1 MTAAEVLLRRPA
13 PLLGLRQVGHRLG
26 ILRGEFAQPLLVEL
40 DAALVPVNLAFQLQ
54 PALLLRADFVF
65 QLRQPLAQLRNLV
78 FAAQH
83 AGRVGLDLVP
93 EVVGRR
99 LPLRNLSL
107 QLVELMAGELGIEVL
122 QFRGQLFVAA
132 RFARLA
138 LEGANLPLHL
148 PHQVG
153 HAQQVLLGVFELAQ
167 RLFLLRLVL
176 GDPGRLLEDHP
187 AVFRLAR
194 EDLRDVALGHDAVAG
209 AAHPRAHE
217 QLLDVFQP
225 ARRLVDEILAP
236 AVPENPARHRHLVVS
251 HLDARRRQV
260 LVVHPA
266 NRQAKPP
273 PCPSGLRPSV
283 PLKITSAISPPRKA
297 LADCSPSTQRIAS
310 DTFDLPHPLGPTMA
324 VTPG

>member
-1 MTAAEVLLRRPA
+1 MAGDRGQVLLRRPA
-13 PLLGLRQVGHRLG
+13 PLLGLRHVGHGLG
-26 ILRGEFAQPLLVEL
+26 ILRGEFAQPFLVEM

-65 QLRQPLAQLRNLV
+65 QLRQPLAQLGNLV

-83 AGRVGLDLVP
+83 AGRAGLDFVP

-99 LPLRNLSL
+99 LPLGNLSL
-107 QLVELMAGELGIEVL
+107 QLVELMAGELGIQVL
-122 QFRGQLFVAA
+122 QFRGKLFVAA
-132 RFARLA
+132 RLAGLA
-138 LEGANLPLHL
+138 LERANLALHL
-148 PHQVG
+148 ADQVRY
-153 HAQQVLLGVFELAQ
+153 AQQVLLGVFEFAQ

-176 GDPGRLLEDHP
+176 GDAGSLLEDHP
-187 AVFRLAR
+187 AVFRLAG

-225 ARRLVDEILAP
+225 AGRLVDEILAP
-236 AVPENPARHRHLVVS
+236 AVPENPARNGHLVVS

-260 LVVHPA
+260 LLVHPA

-273 PCPSGLRPSV
+273 PCPAACGR
-283 PLKITSAISPPRKA
+283 R
-297 LADCSPSTQRIAS
+297 CR
-310 DTFDLPHPLGPTMA
+310 
-324 VTPG
+324 